1 MVIGPVGKV
10 DDIFGIVAL
19 PSKEF
24 VDLDVAP
31 AKVQFFPCGA
41 NGKKPLV
48 VSNANAQQSH

>member
-1 MVIGPVGKV
+1 VGKV

-41 NGKKPLV
+41 SGKKPLV
-48 VSNANAQQSH
+48 VSNANAQQSR